1 MSGATPPREKAVE
14 FLMEEDRLSREHR
27 CQVLNISREN
37 ASILETCIYNWTIR
51 RAKEKGFCLNWKD
64 TFFKDMYIQKVMSIR
79 FNLRKNPRL
88 MERLRNHDITF
99 EWIVNAHPIDLNPDV
114 WKDAIDRVV
123 EKQMRRLR
131 TKDVENAP
139 DGAFTCRRCKSKK
152 TSYYQLQ
159 TRSADEPL
167 TTFVECLNCE
177 NRWKC

>member
-1 MSGATPPREKAVE
+1 MGYA
-14 FLMEEDRLSREHR
+14 
-27 CQVLNISREN
+27 
-37 ASILETCIYNWTIR
+37 
-51 RAKEKGFCLNWKD
+51 LNWEDK
-64 TFFKDMYIQKVMSIR
+64 FFKKIYIQKAMSIR
-79 FNLRKNPRL
+79 FNLRKNPDL
-88 MERLRNHDITF
+88 MTRLRTHDITF
-99 EWIVNAHPIDLNPDV
+99 EWVVNAHPIDLNPGM
-114 WKDAIDRVV
+114 WKDAIERVV

-139 DGAFTCRRCKSKK
+139 DGAFVCRRCKSKK

>member
-1 MSGATPPREKAVE
+1 LT
-14 FLMEEDRLSREHR
+14 RLYDHS
-27 CQVLNISREN
+27 
-37 ASILETCIYNWTIR
+37 
-51 RAKEKGFCLNWKD
+51 
-64 TFFKDMYIQKVMSIR
+64 
-79 FNLRKNPRL
+79 
-88 MERLRNHDITF
+88 ITF
-99 EWIVNAHPIDLNPDV
+99 EWLVRANPIDLNPGV
-114 WKDAIDRVV
+114 WKESIERAV